1 MTWYK
6 ETVFYHIYP
15 LGLLKAPKINDHIL
29 SHRLL
34 ELTKWLDHIS
44 ELGIDALY
52 IGPLFE
58 SVSHGYD
65 TIDYK
70 LVDMRLGTNDDFKA
84 LVDYAHAKGIKV
96 VVDGVFNH
104 TSKQFYAFKDILSKK
119 WDSPYRDYYH
129 IDFSK
134 GAPSGEPFD
143 FKTWSGYYELAKLNL
158 DNPKVQDMLLDVVDF
173 WISEFKIDGIRLDC
187 ADCLSFDFIKKL
199 KSFTAQKKDDFWLMG
214 ELIHGDYSRFIKPE
228 LLDSS
233 TNYEL
238 HKGLFSAHNDHN
250 YFEIA
255 HTVKRQFDPM
265 WGLYKG
271 FYLYNFVDNH
281 DVDRLV
287 SKLQNR
293 ANVKNVYAIMFT
305 LIGIPSIYY
314 GSEWNIEGKR
324 DAYSDDV
331 LRPCIKL
338 EDMRDNDVT
347 KLIKKLV
354 KIKKEHPSL
363 SYGSYKDAYLTNRQ
377 YAYIRSFENDH
388 ILVIANND
396 EDTQYFDIAIDGL
409 RACTSLLNED
419 RYKIDGNVLHLHLA
433 ANDSDIIAL
442 DIAA

>member
-1 MTWYK
+1 
-6 ETVFYHIYP
+6 
-15 LGLLKAPKINDHIL
+15 
-29 SHRLL
+29 
-34 ELTKWLDHIS
+34 
-44 ELGIDALY
+44 
-52 IGPLFE
+52 
-58 SVSHGYD
+58 
-65 TIDYK
+65 
-70 LVDMRLGTNDDFKA
+70 
-84 LVDYAHAKGIKV
+84 
-96 VVDGVFNH
+96 
-104 TSKQFYAFKDILSKK
+104 
-119 WDSPYRDYYH
+119 
-129 IDFSK
+129 
-134 GAPSGEPFD
+134 
-143 FKTWSGYYELAKLNL
+143 
-158 DNPKVQDMLLDVVDF
+158 
-173 WISEFKIDGIRLDC
+173 
-187 ADCLSFDFIKKL
+187 
-199 KSFTAQKKDDFWLMG
+199 
-214 ELIHGDYSRFIKPE
+214 
-228 LLDSS
+228 
-233 TNYEL
+233 
-238 HKGLFSAHNDHN
+238 
-250 YFEIA
+250 
-255 HTVKRQFDPM
+255 M

-347 KLIKKLV
+347 KLIRKLV
-354 KIKKEHPSL
+354 RIKKEHPSL

-409 RACTSLLNED
+409 RACTSILNED
-419 RYKIDGNVLHLHLA
+419 RYKINGNVLHLHLA